1 MKNNQENSYL
11 IKENRKKDNKSN
23 NDEITLIFR
32 NQLSNDTLLKFNQSK
47 ISTLKISDITEKLLS
62 TLNKSKSDSYVRLF
76 FKGRP
81 LKEEEKIKDLCKQ
94 IIKYRI

>member
-1 MKNNQENSYL
+1 MNNNQENSYL
-11 IKENRKKDNKSN
+11 IKENRKKDYKSN

-32 NQLSNDTLLKFNQSK
+32 NQLSSDTLLKFNQSK

-81 LKEEEKIKDLCKQ
+81 LKEEEKIKDLCKK

>member
-1 MKNNQENSYL
+1 MNNNQENSYL

>member
-1 MKNNQENSYL
+1 MNNNQENSYL

-94 IIKYRI
+94 IINYRI